1 MRKPTVLFA
10 CLAVSA
16 ALALGAP
23 SDKARTAAGTIARVQ
38 ASQRII
44 AVTLAEGGLAE
55 FLWTADT
62 KISGI
67 LAPGARVTIRY
78 TVAPDGRNL
87 AQQISVSR
95 S

>member
-16 ALALGAP
+16 ALAFGAP
-23 SDKARTAAGTIARVQ
+23 SDKARTAAGTVARVQ

-44 AVTLAEGGLAE
+44 AVTLAEGGLVE
-55 FLWTADT
+55 FLWTAET
-62 KISGI
+62 KISGT